1 MSTTSTT
8 LAVPTTSDPRFQ
20 ALSFLARY
28 EGQTREVYAIRLRV
42 FFAWCDD
49 NNLDPLSVDPVSDPE
64 HAVTR
69 PHLEL
74 YGRHLGEVR
83 DNARGTV
90 HGALCVLKMF
100 YRLLA
105 IDQVI
110 KASPA
115 EYVRMPKVHR
125 DEIKV
130 LGLAREDL
138 MKMIYTSRLMSPD
151 HGCLVTLMG
160 ILGLRVSEACAV
172 QTTDFI
178 DSERGHRVLRLIGKG
193 CKPATIPLPPAVF
206 RELDRCAEH
215 RTGQLLYRID
225 GVTPLDRRAAYRM
238 IKAVAKRAGVTQ
250 RCTPHVLRHSMV
262 SAALDA
268 GCTLRDVQ
276 IAARHADPRTTA
288 NYDQARR
295 SLDRHPV
302 HSLSAFLSGGA

>member
-1 MSTTSTT
+1 MTHATT

-28 EGQTREVYAIRLRV
+28 EGQTREVYAIRLKV

-49 NNLDPLSVDPVSDPE
+49 NNLDPITG
-64 HAVTR
+64 VTR

-74 YGRHLGEVR
+74 YARHLAEVR
-83 DNARGTV
+83 HNSRGTV

-110 KASPA
+110 TVSPA

-138 MKMIYTSRLMSPD
+138 MKMIFSSRLMSPD
-151 HGCLVTLMG
+151 HAALVTLMG
-160 ILGLRVSEACAV
+160 VLGLRVSEACAV
-172 QTTDFI
+172 QTSDFN
-178 DSERGHRVLRLIGKG
+178 DSERVHRILRVVGKG
-193 CKPATIPLPPAVF
+193 GKPATIPLPPAVF
-206 RELDRCAEH
+206 RELDRCAEG

-225 GVTPLDRRAAYRM
+225 GTTPLDRRAAYRM
-238 IKAVAKRAGVTQ
+238 IKAIAKRAGVTQ
-250 RCTPHVLRHSMV
+250 RVTPHVLRHSFV

-268 GCTLRDVQ
+268 GVPLRDVQ

-295 SLDRHPV
+295 SLDRHAV
-302 HSLSAFLSGGA
+302 HTVSAFLSGGA